1 MIYFLFIE
9 KIVSILLFSFIV
21 NSMKIYLERFKNI
34 SMNVDTDIYIFT
46 SYYFCQ
52 EILYSL
58 SLEPLLLVLTNIYL
72 MICFYN
78 MSVKSID

>member
-9 KIVSILLFSFIV
+9 KIVSILSFSFIV

-46 SYYFCQ
+46 SYYFFQ